1 MKTPKKIIFISI
13 VLGMISSLIISCK
26 SDDKQQTGL
35 LTLSILEGKI
45 KIGDYVSVELSL
57 SHPDLISKIVVKKSI
72 EGKEV
77 SSYLKELNVKELS
90 FPYTFTEEIIAGD
103 ENGILVYS
111 FYGMDE
117 NNSVVDA
124 ADLVLTVELAQIPLL
139 LKYDWVLA
147 SQTIKGEDTAT
158 PDLKDDIHRFNSDLT
173 WQVDWGFIFSSAAL
187 ETLNSYCAW
196 QVTMDGATVKTLS
209 TIHYNVFS
217 PSQALMTHYNVLQLS
232 DRKMIL
238 ESYQDLSGLG
248 DGYSSNERVLEVYT
262 PVSKTEDFT
271 PYRGQNPGYSHLA
284 RPNFLCRGDGTRR
297 RFPRPEQRNSL
308 GSRGRHYSGRP
319 DGCGSAGDFYRTR
332 IPEDQ
337 EQQHRHRDGKP
348 GQ

>member
-1 MKTPKKIIFISI
+1 MKTLKKIIFISI

-35 LTLSILEGKI
+35 LTLNILEGKI
-45 KIGDYVSVELSL
+45 KIGAHVSVELSL

-90 FPYTFTEEIIAGD
+90 FPYTFTEEIIA
-103 ENGILVYS
+103 
-111 FYGMDE
+111 
-117 NNSVVDA
+117 
-124 ADLVLTVELAQIPLL
+124 
-139 LKYDWVLA
+139 
-147 SQTIKGEDTAT
+147 
-158 PDLKDDIHRFNSDLT
+158 
-173 WQVDWGFIFSSAAL
+173 
-187 ETLNSYCAW
+187 
-196 QVTMDGATVKTLS
+196 
-209 TIHYNVFS
+209 YNVFS

-271 PYRGQNPGYSHLA
+271 PYRGQNPDNYIVASCN
-284 RPNFLCRGDGTRR
+284 P
-297 RFPRPEQRNSL
+297 
-308 GSRGRHYSGRP
+308 GSY
-319 DGCGSAGDFYRTR
+319 
-332 IPEDQ
+332 
-337 EQQHRHRDGKP
+337 
-348 GQ
+348 

>member
-1 MKTPKKIIFISI
+1 M
-13 VLGMISSLIISCK
+13 
-26 SDDKQQTGL
+26 
-35 LTLSILEGKI
+35 
-45 KIGDYVSVELSL
+45 
-57 SHPDLISKIVVKKSI
+57 
-72 EGKEV
+72 
-77 SSYLKELNVKELS
+77 KELS

-209 TIHYNVFS
+209 FQGWGMAILQMKECWKFIRQYPKLKILLLIGDKIRITI
-217 PSQALMTHYNVLQLS
+217 L
-232 DRKMIL
+232 
-238 ESYQDLSGLG
+238 
-248 DGYSSNERVLEVYT
+248 
-262 PVSKTEDFT
+262 
-271 PYRGQNPGYSHLA
+271 
-284 RPNFLCRGDGTRR
+284 
-297 RFPRPEQRNSL
+297 
-308 GSRGRHYSGRP
+308 
-319 DGCGSAGDFYRTR
+319 
-332 IPEDQ
+332 
-337 EQQHRHRDGKP
+337 
-348 GQ
+348 

>member
-1 MKTPKKIIFISI
+1 M
-13 VLGMISSLIISCK
+13 
-26 SDDKQQTGL
+26 
-35 LTLSILEGKI
+35 
-45 KIGDYVSVELSL
+45 
-57 SHPDLISKIVVKKSI
+57 
-72 EGKEV
+72 
-77 SSYLKELNVKELS
+77 
-90 FPYTFTEEIIAGD
+90 A
-103 ENGILVYS
+103 LV
-111 FYGMDE
+111 
-117 NNSVVDA
+117 A
-124 ADLVLTVELAQIPLL
+124 CCPLAQIPLL

-196 QVTMDGATVKTLS
+196 KVTMDGATVKTLS

-248 DGYSSNERVLEVYT
+248 GDYSSNERVLEVYT

-271 PYRGQNPGYSHLA
+271 PYRGQNPDNYIVASCN
-284 RPNFLCRGDGTRR
+284 P
-297 RFPRPEQRNSL
+297 
-308 GSRGRHYSGRP
+308 GSY
-319 DGCGSAGDFYRTR
+319 
-332 IPEDQ
+332 
-337 EQQHRHRDGKP
+337 
-348 GQ
+348 

>member
-1 MKTPKKIIFISI
+1 MKTLKKIIFISI

-26 SDDKQQTGL
+26 NDDKGQTGL
-35 LTLSILEGKI
+35 LTLSTLEGKI

-57 SHPDLISKIVVKKSI
+57 PHPDLISKIVVKKSI

-77 SSYLKELNVKELS
+77 SSYLKELNVRELS

-158 PDLKDDIHRFNSDLT
+158 PDLKDDIHRFNSDL
-173 WQVDWGFIFSSAAL
+173 
-187 ETLNSYCAW
+187 
-196 QVTMDGATVKTLS
+196 
-209 TIHYNVFS
+209 
-217 PSQALMTHYNVLQLS
+217 
-232 DRKMIL
+232 
-238 ESYQDLSGLG
+238 
-248 DGYSSNERVLEVYT
+248 
-262 PVSKTEDFT
+262 
-271 PYRGQNPGYSHLA
+271 
-284 RPNFLCRGDGTRR
+284 
-297 RFPRPEQRNSL
+297 
-308 GSRGRHYSGRP
+308 
-319 DGCGSAGDFYRTR
+319 AG
-332 IPEDQ
+332 
-337 EQQHRHRDGKP
+337 
-348 GQ
+348 

>member
-1 MKTPKKIIFISI
+1 MKTLKKIIFISI

-26 SDDKQQTGL
+26 NDDKGQTGL

-117 NNSVVDA
+117 NSRVVDA

-271 PYRGQNPGYSHLA
+271 PYRGQNPDNYIVASCN
-284 RPNFLCRGDGTRR
+284 P
-297 RFPRPEQRNSL
+297 
-308 GSRGRHYSGRP
+308 GSY
-319 DGCGSAGDFYRTR
+319 
-332 IPEDQ
+332 
-337 EQQHRHRDGKP
+337 
-348 GQ
+348 